1 MKRAMRFLV
10 RNWPLKLAAVVLA
23 SLLWAGLVLSQD
35 ASEFIGRIPITPRNQ
50 PDNAVLLSGLRD
62 VERIRY
68 IAPADVGRL
77 GADDFIATVDLSDV
91 DPAGGP
97 VTVRVDVQTADPR
110 VTIVE
115 VRPQQIQ
122 VVLDPFVRREV
133 PVRVERGTIP
143 GELEI
148 GPVIIDPPV
157 VTVSGP
163 ASVVR
168 QVDSV
173 VATVAI
179 DPTGLDV
186 DREVEPIPVDA
197 AGEMLSPVDVN
208 PRVVR
213 VTIPVFA
220 DRRSR
225 RLPVTPII
233 DGVPA
238 TGFRIASVETDP
250 LIVGVEGEGERLQLL
265 TTLET
270 EPVSVTGA
278 TRNVET
284 VVDLALP
291 TGITTIDVASVRV
304 LVRIVPI
311 TETRSYNAGLRLDG
325 AQAGLRYTVSP
336 DRVVVTLFG
345 SVVDLDRL
353 SSEPLTVGLN
363 IASLEPGVHEVTVA
377 PILQA
382 GVTLVSLS
390 PQVVTVTV
398 EETAASVEAGRPSLP
413 TPGPAP

>member
-1 MKRAMRFLV
+1 MTRVLRFLV
-10 RNWPLKLAAVVLA
+10 RNWPLKLAAVILA

-35 ASEFIGRIPITPRNQ
+35 ASEFVGRIPITPRNQ
-50 PDNAVLLSGLRD
+50 PENAVLLSGLRD

-77 GADDFIATVDLSDV
+77 GADDFIVTVDLADV
-91 DPAGGP
+91 DPEAGP
-97 VTVRVDVQTADPR
+97 ATIRVDVQTTDPR

-148 GPVIIDPPV
+148 GPVVIDPPM

-163 ASVVR
+163 ASTVR
-168 QVDSV
+168 QVDAV
-173 VATVAI
+173 VATVSI

-197 AGEMLSPVDVN
+197 AGEMLNRVDVN

-213 VTIPVFA
+213 VTIPVYA

-225 RLPVTPII
+225 RLPVTPVIE
-233 DGVPA
+233 GVPA
-238 TGFRIASVETDP
+238 NGYRIASVETDP
-250 LIVGVEGEGERLQLL
+250 LIIGVEGEGDRLQQL
-265 TTLET
+265 TALET
-270 EPVSVTGA
+270 EPVSVEGA
-278 TRNVET
+278 TSDVVRTVE
-284 VVDLALP
+284 LALP
-291 TGITTIDVASVRV
+291 TGITPIDGARVRV
-304 LVRIVPI
+304 TVQIVPI
-311 TETRSYNAGLRLDG
+311 TEARSYNAGLRLDG
-325 AQAGLRYTVSP
+325 ARTGLQYAVSS

-353 SSEPLTVGLN
+353 SSSPLVVGLN
-363 IASLEPGVHEVTVA
+363 VGALEAGVHEVAVV
-377 PILQA
+377 PLLPA
-382 GVTLVSLS
+382 GVTLVSLA
-390 PQVVTVTV
+390 PETVIVTV
-398 EETAASVEAGRPSLP
+398 EETAASADSAWFPSSSAGPP
-413 TPGPAP
+413 